1 MAEHL
6 STIWLQVV
14 RLEAEARASML
25 QLQQLLVVQWVEAV
39 PLVVAIGQVVGSQL
53 FGFYVNHHM
62 GFCPIMLPQEFFD
75 F

>member
-1 MAEHL
+1 
-6 STIWLQVV
+6 
-14 RLEAEARASML
+14 ML